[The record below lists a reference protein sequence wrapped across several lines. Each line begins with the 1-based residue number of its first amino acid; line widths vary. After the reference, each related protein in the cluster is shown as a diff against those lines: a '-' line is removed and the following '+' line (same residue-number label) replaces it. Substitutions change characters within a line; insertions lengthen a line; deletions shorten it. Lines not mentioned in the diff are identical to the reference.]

1 MILLIT
7 SLPFNNIIKAQTISK
22 ESFQLVRPVAKLNYV
37 PYTLND
43 FSKSS
48 LGKTES
54 DLITLPNGK
63 KVTMKEYLKTV
74 NYVEKNLS
82 DLGYSKD
89 RQENLIVLS
98 KFKSSAPDLVELSTA
113 TKAPLTKT
121 TLANRFTIA
130 STPTLQPILVSRI
143 DQTKTILLSNPDK
156 LPNDTISRS
165 EKFNIPKF
173 KVAGYGVKIDADF
186 TMNGI
191 VDPFQVLDRQKNQDS
206 LNKVI
211 TNTTNEYSMGFN
223 VTIAAELPQIGNY
236 SVYEIHSQ
244 FSTKANASIKSKAS
258 LKVMD
263 QLLIDENKTISSNN
277 YSFVKNQVFNTQK
290 KIGAADIFMYG
301 LNFLSP
307 VDFYLSSNAVGGDFD
322 VTMTKTNV
330 HGTIGPIITQS
341 IFMESSVT
349 ELLGP
354 GGEFINSDIL
364 DAGVGGEL
372 RLVEGGLDFGGSIGL
387 TAANGSLSLKNDVYK
402 SIDVKLLRG
411 RLYTY
416 YSYPAFVCDAF
427 GLLNPSCYVT
437 KRVENNLFDT
447 GTAIRYQKVLFDDN
461 KDQIVNW

>member
-1 MILLIT
+1 M
-7 SLPFNNIIKAQTISK
+7 
-22 ESFQLVRPVAKLNYV
+22 
-37 PYTLND
+37 
-43 FSKSS
+43 
-48 LGKTES
+48 
-54 DLITLPNGK
+54 
-63 KVTMKEYLKTV
+63 
-74 NYVEKNLS
+74 
-82 DLGYSKD
+82 
-89 RQENLIVLS
+89 
-98 KFKSSAPDLVELSTA
+98 
-113 TKAPLTKT
+113 
-121 TLANRFTIA
+121 
-130 STPTLQPILVSRI
+130 
-143 DQTKTILLSNPDK
+143 
-156 LPNDTISRS
+156 
-165 EKFNIPKF
+165 
-173 KVAGYGVKIDADF
+173 AGYGVKIDADF

-206 LNKVI
+206 LNKII
-211 TNTTNEYSMGFN
+211 TSTTNEYSMGFN
-223 VTIAAELPQIGNY
+223 VTVAAELPQIGNY

-307 VDFYLSSNAVGGDFD
+307 VDFYLSSNAIGGDFD
-322 VTMTKTNV
+322 VTMTKSNV

-354 GGEFINSDIL
+354 GGEFINSDVL

-387 TAANGSLSLKNDVYK
+387 SAANGSLSLKNDVYK

-416 YSYPAFVCDAF
+416 YAYPAYVCDGIF

-447 GTAIRYQKVLFDDN
+447 GTAIRYQRVLFDDN
-461 KDQIVNW
+461 KDQILAW